1 MSYAAGADWEDST
14 GRFLREIDRIR
25 SEATVIAAL
34 SVLFFSSLS
43 SVILSYTIETIG
55 GNQYFRRRLLVDRDS
70 FHRPGTRV
78 TTLWRVLG
86 VGCWM
91 LCQYFSTL
99 YGVNDSIRTIILIMI
114 NITYHCFMLHC
125 NLIRPH

>member
-1 MSYAAGADWEDST
+1 MSYAAGADWEDAT

-55 GNQYFRRRLLVDRDS
+55 GNHTFGDDYWLIAIASTDLV
-70 FHRPGTRV
+70 PG
-78 TTLWRVLG
+78 LPHYGGCWVLD
-86 VGCWM
+86 VGC
-91 LCQYFSTL
+91 Y
-99 YGVNDSIRTIILIMI
+99 VSISVRCTE
-114 NITYHCFMLHC
+114 
-125 NLIRPH
+125 

>member
-1 MSYAAGADWEDST
+1 MSYAAGADWEDAT
-14 GRFLREIDRIR
+14 GRFLREIDRVR

-78 TTLWRVLG
+78 TTL
-86 VGCWM
+86 
-91 LCQYFSTL
+91 
-99 YGVNDSIRTIILIMI
+99 
-114 NITYHCFMLHC
+114 
-125 NLIRPH
+125 